1 MPLVAPGSSR
11 ERVKPPRP
19 TLQKLSKED
28 DIESFLDMFERVAGQ
43 QGWPKE
49 TWATQLAGLLS
60 GEALD
65 AFTSV
70 PMKSACNYDTVK
82 EAILAR
88 FLVNAVTY
96 CLWFRSSQWGTGES
110 YKLLLSQQTDLFNRW
125 TQSAGSELKE
135 ICFA

>member
-1 MPLVAPGSSR
+1 MA
-11 ERVKPPRP
+11 K
-19 TLQKLSKED
+19 
-28 DIESFLDMFERVAGQ
+28 
-43 QGWPKE
+43 
-49 TWATQLAGLLS
+49 
-60 GEALD
+60 GEAVD

-88 FLVNAVTY
+88 FLMNANTY
-96 CLWFRSSQWGTGES
+96 RLWFRSTQWGTEES